1 MLTLEVPGNKI
12 YRITD
17 LVLDFNGTIAIDGK
31 LIVGVKERIQKLSKI
46 LNIYVLTGDQHHN
59 AEKVLHNLAI
69 NVKVV
74 HGKKEKIKFINDI
87 GNNHIVYIGNGSMD
101 TKALKKS
108 AIGICVIGK
117 EGVST
122 KALLSS
128 DIVTNNILDALDLL
142 LIKDRLICTLK
153 K

>member
-1 MLTLEVPGNKI
+1 MLTLEIPGDKKYELKELI
-12 YRITD
+12 
-17 LVLDFNGTIAIDGK
+17 LDFNGTLAVDGK

-74 HGKKEKIKFINDI
+74 HGKKEKIKFINSI
-87 GNNHIVYIGNGSMD
+87 GNNHIVYIGNGLMD
-101 TKALKKS
+101 IKALKKS
-108 AIGICVIGK
+108 AIGICVIEK
-117 EGVST
+117 EGAST
-122 KALLSS
+122 KALSNS

-153 K
+153 R

>member
-1 MLTLEVPGNKI
+1 MLTLEIPGNKT
-12 YRITD
+12 YRIKD

-31 LIVGVKERIQKLSKI
+31 LITGVKEKIQKLSK
-46 LNIYVLTGDQHHN
+46 LLDIYVLTGDQHHN

-69 NVKVV
+69 NIKVV
-74 HGKKEKIKFINDI
+74 HGKKEKIEFINSI
-87 GNNHIVYIGNGSMD
+87 GNNHIVYIGNGLID

-108 AIGICVIGK
+108 AIGICVIEK
-117 EGVST
+117 EGAST

-128 DIVTNNILDALDLL
+128 DIVTINILDALDLL
-142 LIKDRLICTLK
+142 LVPCRLICTLK